1 MLTLCLALGAATAA
15 TRGKH
20 WQQQVSSWWRIMPV
34 VFAAWW
40 LGPWGIWA
48 LVLLIGALALREL
61 VPLMPPASPQARM
74 LRRSLQAA
82 WLLQAVVAA
91 LSPALV
97 AATAAAAAVGAWW
110 LYRRHRQTQHLLLAL
125 FALQAA
131 GLWCL
136 PLLARWPASVTS
148 AASAVSAVSALSAAP
163 AAAWFLYVCTLTA
176 LNDIG
181 QFVTGK
187 LWGRH
192 ALARQISPGKTW
204 QGALGGLVVSL
215 SVSLLVGW
223 QLGLTEVSGAS
234 FLLLSGLCLCVS
246 GLAGDLLFSA
256 GKRALGIKDY
266 SSLIPGHGGILDRV
280 DSLVFTAPA
289 LLLALHAA
297 HRLNP

>member
-1 MLTLCLALGAATAA
+1 MLSLCLALGAATAV
-15 TRGKH
+15 TRGKR

-40 LGPWGIWA
+40 LGPWGIWG

-61 VPLMPPASPQARM
+61 VPLMPPGSSQAHT
-74 LRRSLQAA
+74 LRRSLQAS
-82 WLLQAVVAA
+82 WLLQAVVAT

-97 AATAAAAAVGAWW
+97 ATTAAAAAGVAWW
-110 LYRRHRQTQHLLLAL
+110 LYRRQRQTQHLLLAL

-136 PLLARWPASVTS
+136 PLLARWPAPVTS
-148 AASAVSAVSALSAAP
+148 AASATP
-163 AAAWFLYVCTLTA
+163 AMAWFLYVCTLTA

-204 QGALGGLVVSL
+204 QGALGGLLVSL

-223 QLGLTEVSGAS
+223 QLGLTARSGVA
-234 FLLLSGLCLCVS
+234 FLLLAGLLLCAS

-280 DSLVFTAPA
+280 DSLVLTAPA

-297 HRLNP
+297 HTFSP